1 MTTISRRDTLRA
13 GFGAGALAVLS
24 ATPVRAQSA
33 TRVSFVLTN
42 DIYKMAEEKGIGG
55 LARLA
60 AVVKA
65 ERARSPNVFFAH
77 AGDTLS
83 PSLMSGF
90 DQGAHMI
97 ALFNA
102 MTLDAFAPG
111 NHEFDFGKDVFLK
124 RMAEARFPV
133 YAANLRMADGTP
145 VPSVKD
151 SAIVEMGG
159 VRIGLVGATLESTP
173 TVSSPGDLK
182 FTPIFDTVRDQAR
195 ALRAAGADFIVA
207 LVHADRATDLRLFD
221 AKAVDLV
228 LTGHDHDLRVVYD
241 GRIAMAESGEDAQFV
256 TVIDVTMDVK
266 TADGRRTLTW
276 SPEFRIVS
284 SASATPD
291 PAILAMVKGFE
302 SELSRELDVPV
313 ATLAAEL
320 DSRTAMVRSQETAIG
335 NLVADAVRAATGAEA
350 AIINGGGIR
359 ANKQYPVG
367 ATLTRRD
374 ILSELPFGNK
384 SAVTEITGTA
394 LRAALENGVSL
405 LENRGGR
412 FPQVSNLIVEV
423 DTKAPAGKRILSVKI
438 GGAPLEDAR
447 TYKIATNDFMLRGG
461 DGYTMLAGK
470 VTPTVDSGGSL
481 VANDVMVLAR
491 RLGSVAVKP
500 EGRIVLK

>member
-1 MTTISRRDTLRA
+1 MTMINRRDTLRA
-13 GFGAGALAVLS
+13 GVGALAVLS
-24 ATPVRAQSA
+24 AAPVSAQAA

-42 DIYKMAEEKGIGG
+42 DIYKMAEEKGVGG

-65 ERARSPNVFFAH
+65 ERARSPHVVFAH

-97 ALFNA
+97 TLFNA

-111 NHEFDFGKDVFLK
+111 NHEFDFGKEVFLK

-133 YAANLRMADGTP
+133 YAANLRMADGSP
-145 VPSVKD
+145 VPGIRD
-151 SAIVEMGG
+151 TAIIEMGG
-159 VRIGLVGATLESTP
+159 VRIGIVGATLETTP

-195 ALRAAGADFIVA
+195 TLRAAGADFIVA

-241 GRIAMAESGEDAQFV
+241 GRIAMAESGEDAEYV
-256 TVIDVTMDVK
+256 TIIDVTMAVK

-276 SPEFRIVS
+276 TPEFRIVS
-284 SASATPD
+284 SATVTPD

-302 SELSRELDVPV
+302 TELSRELDVPV

-320 DSRTAMVRSQETAIG
+320 DSRTALVRSQETAIG
-335 NLVADAVRAATGAEA
+335 NLFADAVRAAAGADA
-350 AIINGGGIR
+350 AILNGGGIR
-359 ANKQYPVG
+359 ANRQYTVG
-367 ATLTRRD
+367 TALTRRD

-384 SAVTEITGTA
+384 SAVTEITGAA

-412 FPQVSNLIVEV
+412 FPQVSNLVVEV
-423 DTKAPAGKRILSVKI
+423 DTKAPAGKRILSVKV
-438 GGAPLEDAR
+438 GGAPLDEAR

-470 VTPTVDSGGSL
+470 MAPTADSGDSL
-481 VANDVMVLAR
+481 VANDVMVYAR

-500 EGRIVLK
+500 EGRIILK

>member
-1 MTTISRRDTLRA
+1 MTMISRRDTLRA
-13 GFGAGALAVLS
+13 GVGALAVLS
-24 ATPVRAQSA
+24 TAPVSAQA
-33 TRVSFVLTN
+33 GTRVSFVLTN

-65 ERARSPNVFFAH
+65 ERARSPHVLFAH

-97 ALFNA
+97 TLFNA

-111 NHEFDFGKDVFLK
+111 NHEFDFGKEVFLK

-133 YAANLRMADGTP
+133 YAANLRMADGAP
-145 VPSVKD
+145 VPGVKD
-151 SAIVEMGG
+151 TAIVEMGG
-159 VRIGLVGATLESTP
+159 VRIGIVGATLETTP
-173 TVSSPGDLK
+173 VVSNPGDLK

-195 ALRAAGADFIVA
+195 ALRAAGADFVVA

-241 GRIAMAESGEDAQFV
+241 GRIAMAESGEDAEYV
-256 TVIDVTMDVK
+256 TIIDVTMAVK

-276 SPEFRIVS
+276 TPEFRIVS
-284 SASATPD
+284 SATVTPD
-291 PAILAMVKGFE
+291 PDILAMVKGFE
-302 SELSRELDVPV
+302 TELSRELDVPV

-320 DSRTAMVRSQETAIG
+320 DSRTALVRSQETAIG
-335 NLVADAVRAATGAEA
+335 NLFADAVRAAAGADA
-350 AIINGGGIR
+350 AILNGGGIR
-359 ANKQYPVG
+359 ANRQYPVG
-367 ATLTRRD
+367 TALTRRD

-384 SAVTEITGTA
+384 SAVTEITGAA
-394 LRAALENGVSL
+394 LRAARENGVSL

-412 FPQVSNLIVEV
+412 FPQVSNLVVEV
-423 DTKAPAGKRILSVKI
+423 DTKAPVGRRILSVKV
-438 GGAPLEDAR
+438 GGAPLDEAR

-470 VTPTVDSGGSL
+470 MAPTVDSGDSL
-481 VANDVMVLAR
+481 VANDVMVYAR

-500 EGRIVLK
+500 EGRIILK